1 MKTREFL
8 DYQIPKFYNFSG
20 ILIDIVED
28 NENKFKNGLK
38 VWAAWRHDR

>member
-1 MKTREFL
+1 
-8 DYQIPKFYNFSG
+8 
-20 ILIDIVED
+20 VED